1 MRRKWFDQYNAQML
15 LQCYEDR
22 FREKPPLHRSEC
34 TMNMIRAA
42 RLGRSPQHK
51 HVLISREL
59 VQLVLTMILK
69 PQSACTIL
77 SMRVFWPLLTI
88 AAILSTVANDTASS
102 MATSANTQ

>member
-1 MRRKWFDQYNAQML
+1 MRREWFDQYNAQML

-59 VQLVLTMILK
+59 VLTMILM